1 MPHADKVL
9 IFKIR
14 ISRKER
20 LQEPPTI
27 IRDPQQISG
36 RKLHQDYPCHLK
48 QMHCTS
54 YCPLS
59 QSSQDIDETF
69 SRQDDEGDLEA
80 SNNSD
85 VDDSDVWKA
94 RIVGSD

>member
-1 MPHADKVL
+1 M
-9 IFKIR
+9 
-14 ISRKER
+14 
-20 LQEPPTI
+20 
-27 IRDPQQISG
+27 
-36 RKLHQDYPCHLK
+36 
-48 QMHCTS
+48 
-54 YCPLS
+54 
-59 QSSQDIDETF
+59 DETL